1 MMEVKLQSLE
11 LPECIHRIQGVEN
24 VEAAVDHENGVLV
37 HRLHI
42 GGGRYLDY
50 PVDEWYMTIRAVRR
64 DSHGKET

>member
-11 LPECIHRIQGVEN
+11 LPECIHRIRGVED
-24 VEAAVDHENGVLV
+24 VEGVVDHESGVLV

-50 PVDEWYMTIRAVRR
+50 PADEWFMTIRSVRR
-64 DSHGKET
+64 DRDGKTT

>member
-11 LPECIHRIQGVEN
+11 LPECIHRIRGVED
-24 VEAAVDHENGVLV
+24 VEGVVDHESGVLV

-50 PVDEWYMTIRAVRR
+50 PADEWYMTIRSVRR
-64 DSHGKET
+64 DRDGKET